1 MKEVFSA
8 MKKVEPKENVKC
20 EECSRLPSVAFCQ
33 QCSKYIC
40 VRCDEAHKTMY
51 IFSTHK
57 VVSIDSLR
65 ATMTKST
72 ADSLPMVHQEV
83 KCSKHR
89 DEVLKLYCRDCHKL
103 VCRDCILIDHK
114 DHEYA
119 FVVDAAP
126 QCKVE
131 IEGKVE
137 AVKKISVGLKST
149 VKSLNDSEKKLSDHS
164 TATMKA
170 IDDALDQV
178 ASKVMKKRKE
188 LKEEACRV
196 VQKVKEDIAT
206 QEKNAQLAV
215 GEVESLLDFLNR
227 NLEKATDQ
235 EVLSLEKQMS
245 DQVER
250 VSRLYSNPLGKFPV
264 PQLPQLKVHSGA
276 KVMQAIQDDI
286 SVTGRHYYWEMLI
299 VGINTYLSIGVRS
312 FIIWGVVG
320 WVKAVVR
327 DYAHSTQIDNVII
340 ALVSC

>member
-1 MKEVFSA
+1 MAFFVNRMEEVFLV
-8 MKKVEPKENVKC
+8 MKKAEPKEDVKC

-40 VRCDEAHKTMY
+40 VKCDEAHKTMSA
-51 IFSTHK
+51 FSTHK

-65 ATMTKST
+65 TTMTKGT

-89 DEVLKLYCRDCHKL
+89 DELLKLYCRDCHKL

-114 DHEYA
+114 DHNYA
-119 FVVDAAP
+119 FVIDAAP
-126 QCKVE
+126 QCKME
-131 IEGKVE
+131 IQDKVE

-170 IDDALDQV
+170 IDDVVDQV
-178 ASKVMKKRKE
+178 ASKLMQKKKE
-188 LKEEACRV
+188 LKEEARHV
-196 VQKVKEDIAT
+196 VNKVKEDIAT

-235 EVLSLEKQMS
+235 EMLSLKKQMS

-250 VSRLYSNPLGKFPV
+250 VSQLYCNPIGKFPV
-264 PQLPQLKVHSGA
+264 PELPHLEVHSGA
-276 KVMQAIQDDI
+276 NVMKTIQDDI
-286 SVTGRHYYWEMLI
+286 AITGKS
-299 VGINTYLSIGVRS
+299 G
-312 FIIWGVVG
+312 
-320 WVKAVVR
+320 
-327 DYAHSTQIDNVII
+327 
-340 ALVSC
+340 LVHITGY